1 MRKSLVVVLGVVV
14 AAAAMAVAAS
24 AHDVP
29 FTDKDLESE
38 ESMWSL
44 YERWRSWG
52 DLAEKVSRFEVFK
65 KNARYIHEFNKRK
78 GMSYWLG
85 LNKFADMTSEEFMA
99 KYTGAKVDDT
109 GEEQLLVGDVSPPA
123 TWDWRQH
130 GAVTDV
136 KDQDGCGSCWA
147 FSAVGAVEGINAIM
161 TGNLLTLSEQQVLDC
176 FGAGD
181 CSGGW
186 PDQAQQYIVKNGITL
201 DRCGKEPYYPAYD
214 ATKHPCRTVAG
225 KQPIITVDD
234 VKWVNK
240 SEAAL
245 LLKVYQQPISVA
257 LDASGWQ
264 FYQGGVFTG
273 PCQTPPP
280 LNHATKFW
288 IVKNSWGANWAESGY
303 IRMKRDVGTPDG
315 LCGIATHA
323 TYPIKKCPCPPKT
336 PTAIASY

>member
-1 MRKSLVVVLGVVV
+1 
-14 AAAAMAVAAS
+14 
-24 AHDVP
+24 
-29 FTDKDLESE
+29 
-38 ESMWSL
+38 
-44 YERWRSWG
+44 
-52 DLAEKVSRFEVFK
+52 
-65 KNARYIHEFNKRK
+65 
-78 GMSYWLG
+78 MSYWLG

-109 GEEQLLVGDVSPPA
+109 GVS
-123 TWDWRQH
+123 
-130 GAVTDV
+130 GAGAASEADR
-136 KDQDGCGSCWA
+136 GGAAAGSCWA

-280 LNHATKFW
+280 LNHAVLVVGYGVTTRQ
-288 IVKNSWGANWAESGY
+288 NSGSSRIHGAQTGPRA
-303 IRMKRDVGTPDG
+303 
-315 LCGIATHA
+315 ATSA
-323 TYPIKKCPCPPKT
+323 
-336 PTAIASY
+336 

>member
-44 YERWRSWG
+44 YERWRSVYASSSSSG

-109 GEEQLLVGDVSPPA
+109 GVSGAGAASEAEEEQLLVGDVGLEA
-123 TWDWRQH
+123 AWCW
-130 GAVTDV
+130 
-136 KDQDGCGSCWA
+136 SCWA

-186 PDQAQQYIVKNGITL
+186 PDQAQQYIVLDCFGAGDCSGGWPDQAQQYIVKNGITL
-201 DRCGKEPYYPAYD
+201 DRCGKEPYYPAYDATKHPCRTEPYYPAYD

-257 LDASGWQ
+257 LDASGCQ
-264 FYQGGVFTG
+264 RLSLSPIIFT
-273 PCQTPPP
+273 
-280 LNHATKFW
+280 
-288 IVKNSWGANWAESGY
+288 
-303 IRMKRDVGTPDG
+303 
-315 LCGIATHA
+315 
-323 TYPIKKCPCPPKT
+323 
-336 PTAIASY
+336 

>member
-1 MRKSLVVVLGVVV
+1 
-14 AAAAMAVAAS
+14 
-24 AHDVP
+24 
-29 FTDKDLESE
+29 
-38 ESMWSL
+38 
-44 YERWRSWG
+44 
-52 DLAEKVSRFEVFK
+52 
-65 KNARYIHEFNKRK
+65 
-78 GMSYWLG
+78 
-85 LNKFADMTSEEFMA
+85 
-99 KYTGAKVDDT
+99 
-109 GEEQLLVGDVSPPA
+109 
-123 TWDWRQH
+123 
-130 GAVTDV
+130 
-136 KDQDGCGSCWA
+136 
-147 FSAVGAVEGINAIM
+147 M

-280 LNHATKFW
+280 LNHAVLVVGYGVTTRQ
-288 IVKNSWGANWAESGY
+288 NSGSSRIHGAQTGPRA
-303 IRMKRDVGTPDG
+303 
-315 LCGIATHA
+315 ATSA
-323 TYPIKKCPCPPKT
+323 
-336 PTAIASY
+336 